1 MFMRNLVKTLFLC
14 FLFLVLTACTV
25 YTEKQSQAL
34 SRAVYA
40 TRDSFEAARI
50 DLADSYSAE
59 AARIV
64 HPPKNRV
71 DVKPV
76 YKKTVDVIGSNSKP
90 VSTVTAK
97 QRVVIIPEKYR
108 NDVVVVVSSEEY
120 QNLLKDKEVMS
131 QLQKDLDSLTLVK
144 QEVDQEIIKQQEY
157 NDKMIKDL
165 NIMQKKLVEKDLAI
179 LQRNVVIICL
189 FLTIGGGVYLRIKG
203 IL

>member
-1 MFMRNLVKTLFLC
+1 M
-14 FLFLVLTACTV
+14 TACTV

-64 HPPKNRV
+64 HPPKGRV
-71 DVKPV
+71 EVKSV
-76 YKKTVDVIGSNSKP
+76 YKKSVDVIGSGSKP
-90 VSTVTAK
+90 VSKVTAK

-120 QNLLKDKEVMS
+120 QNLLKDKETMT
-131 QLQKDLDSLTLVK
+131 QLEKDFDNLTLVK
-144 QEVDQEIIKQQEY
+144 QEVDQEIVKQQEY
-157 NDKMIKDL
+157 NNKMIKDL
-165 NIMQKKLVEKDLAI
+165 NIMQKKLIEKDLAI
-179 LQRNVVIICL
+179 LQRNLVIIGL

>member
-1 MFMRNLVKTLFLC
+1 MKNLVKILFFC
-14 FLFLVLTACTV
+14 FLFLVLAACTV

-34 SRAVYA
+34 SKAVYA

-64 HPPKNRV
+64 HPPKERV
-71 DVKPV
+71 DVKSV
-76 YKKTVDVIGSNSKP
+76 YKKNIDVIGSASKP
-90 VSTVTAK
+90 VSRVTSK
-97 QRVVIIPEKYR
+97 QRIVIIPEKYR

-131 QLQKDLDSLTLVK
+131 QLQKDFESLTLVK

-157 NDKMIKDL
+157 SNKMIKDL

-179 LQRNVVIICL
+179 LQRNIVIVGL
-189 FLTIGGGVYLRIKG
+189 FLTIGGGIYLRIKG

>member
-1 MFMRNLVKTLFLC
+1 MFMKNLVKTLFFC

-64 HPPKNRV
+64 HPPKGRV
-71 DVKPV
+71 EVKSV
-76 YKKTVDVIGSNSKP
+76 YKKSVDVIGSGSKP
-90 VSTVTAK
+90 VSKVTAK

-108 NDVVVVVSSEEY
+108 NDVVVVVSSKEY
-120 QNLLKDKEVMS
+120 QNLLKDKEIMT
-131 QLQKDLDSLTLVK
+131 QLEKDLDNLTFVK
-144 QEVDQEIIKQQEY
+144 QEVDQEIVKQQEY
-157 NDKMIKDL
+157 NNKMIKDL
-165 NIMQKKLVEKDLAI
+165 NIMQKKLIEKDLAI
-179 LQRNVVIICL
+179 LQRNLVIIGL

>member
-1 MFMRNLVKTLFLC
+1 MNRLAKTTFFC
-14 FLFLVLTACTV
+14 FLFLILPACTV

-64 HPPKNRV
+64 HPPKTRV
-71 DVKPV
+71 GVRSV
-76 YKKTVDVIGSNSKP
+76 YKKNIDVIGSSSKP
-90 VSTVTAK
+90 VSTVASK

-108 NDVVVVVSSEEY
+108 NDVVVVVSSKEY
-120 QNLLKDKEVMS
+120 QNLLKDKEVME
-131 QLQKDLDSLTLVK
+131 QLQKDFDNLTLVK
-144 QEVDQEIIKQQEY
+144 QEVDEEIVRQQEY
-157 NDKMIKDL
+157 SNKMIKDL
-165 NIMQKKLVEKDLAI
+165 NIMQKKLIEKDLAI
-179 LQRNVVIICL
+179 LQRNVVIFVL
-189 FLTIGGGVYLRIKG
+189 LLSIGGGVYLRIKG